1 MDGICLVFFAFSEY
15 RGTSLEVRCGG
26 TSRALAG
33 DHFRRSKLSQSH
45 NNLRVYLFYTVDAFT
60 GFIVVPKF
68 PATVAFIG
76 AAIYVDTIIDFI
88 IIIKIST
95 YSRSSRR
102 SSSAGSASFHY

>member
-60 GFIVVPKF
+60 GFIVVPN
-68 PATVAFIG
+68 FIG

-95 YSRSSRR
+95 YSRSSSR
-102 SSSAGSASFHY
+102 SCCAGSASFHY